1 MNQQPFNFS
10 WETIHSLT
18 RFSYLEEVKGNAVFK
33 RGDLVSPPP
42 SPPPF
47 LGFFGRG
54 FRDFEI
60 SLNRGFQR
68 SSRGVTYRQISLTET
83 TTFRSSIEL
92 QRGNKREK
100 KIFLKLEENAN
111 LSREWIAVE
120 TFRKLSRNFYGFA
133 NPCCSDDKTTFFLA
147 AIFFISETWEKF
159 MGAEARKI
167 DLETRASAF
176 PWRGA
181 SCRVNDIYTRF
192 DTEGEDAITTSSR
205 A

>member
-42 SPPPF
+42 SPPPL

-92 QRGNKREK
+92 QRGNKREREK
-100 KIFLKLEENAN
+100 KNLFKVGRECKLITRMDCGRNVSQTKSEFLWL
-111 LSREWIAVE
+111 
-120 TFRKLSRNFYGFA
+120 RKSVLQR
-133 NPCCSDDKTTFFLA
+133 
-147 AIFFISETWEKF
+147 
-159 MGAEARKI
+159 R
-167 DLETRASAF
+167 
-176 PWRGA
+176 
-181 SCRVNDIYTRF
+181 
-192 DTEGEDAITTSSR
+192 
-205 A
+205 